1 MASLK
6 DLLRKDIIS
15 AGVKSGPAW
24 SAAVLV
30 TTIIASMIQSW
41 QVQSGLID
49 LGVDIPTNLA
59 LETALRDFTG
69 LLLPLLAV
77 FGFALLVAFS
87 AAHLLKPRVPLLA
100 PIAWPLAGAFAIAA
114 VLMAMHAQFQMTPL
128 AGARGLDGFVLFC
141 IAGAIGGFVFGW
153 LKPR

>member
-6 DLLRKDIIS
+6 DLLRKDIIR
-15 AGVKSGPAW
+15 SGPAW

-30 TTIIASMIQSW
+30 TTAIASMIQSW

-49 LGVDIPTNLA
+49 LGVEIPTSLA

-77 FGFALLVAFS
+77 FGFALIVAFGLAS
-87 AAHLLKPRVPLLA
+87 WLKPRVPLLA
-100 PIAWPLAGAFAIAA
+100 PIAWPLAGAFGIAA
-114 VLMAMHAQFQMTPL
+114 VLMAMHAQFSMTPL

-141 IAGAIGGFVFGW
+141 LAGAIGGFVFGW

>member
-6 DLLRKDIIS
+6 DLLRT
-15 AGVKSGPAW
+15 APAW
-24 SAAVLV
+24 SAAVL
-30 TTIIASMIQSW
+30 TTTAIASMIQSC
-41 QVQSGLID
+41 QVQSGLLD
-49 LGVDIPTNLA
+49 LGVKIPAGLA
-59 LETALRDFTG
+59 LETAGRDFAG

-87 AAHLLKPRVPLLA
+87 AAHWLKPRLPLLA
-100 PIAWPLAGAFAIAA
+100 PIAWPLAGGLAIAA

-128 AGARGLDGFVLFC
+128 AGARGMDGFILFC
-141 IAGAIGGFVFGW
+141 LAGSIGGFVFGW

>member
-1 MASLK
+1 MASIK
-6 DLLRKDIIS
+6 DLLRKDI
-15 AGVKSGPAW
+15 VRSGPAW

-30 TTIIASMIQSW
+30 TTAIASIVQSW

-77 FGFALLVAFS
+77 FGFALLVAFG
-87 AAHLLKPRVPLLA
+87 AASWLKPRVPLLA

-128 AGARGLDGFVLFC
+128 AGARGLDGFILFC
-141 IAGAIGGFVFGW
+141 LAGAMGGLVFGW

>member
-6 DLLRKDIIS
+6 DLLRT
-15 AGVKSGPAW
+15 APAW

-30 TTIIASMIQSW
+30 TTAIASMIQSW

-77 FGFALLVAFS
+77 FGFALLVAFCL
-87 AAHLLKPRVPLLA
+87 AHLLKPRVPRLA
-100 PIAWPLAGAFAIAA
+100 PVAWPLAGGFAIAV

-141 IAGAIGGFVFGW
+141 LAGAIGGFVFGW

>member
-6 DLLRKDIIS
+6 DLLRKDI
-15 AGVKSGPAW
+15 VRSGPAW

-30 TTIIASMIQSW
+30 TTAIASMIQSW

-49 LGVDIPTNLA
+49 LGVEIPTSLA

-69 LLLPLLAV
+69 LLLPLLIV
-77 FGFALLVAFS
+77 FGFALLVAFTV
-87 AAHLLKPRVPLLA
+87 AHWLKPRVPVLA

-114 VLMAMHAQFQMTPL
+114 VLLAMHAQFQTTPL

-141 IAGAIGGFVFGW
+141 MAGAIGGFVFGW